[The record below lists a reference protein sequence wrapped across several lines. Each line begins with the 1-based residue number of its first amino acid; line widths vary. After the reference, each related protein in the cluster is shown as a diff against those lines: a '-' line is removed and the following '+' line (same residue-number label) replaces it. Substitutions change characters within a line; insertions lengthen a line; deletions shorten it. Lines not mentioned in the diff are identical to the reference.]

1 MLIIIFI
8 TIFILFFSYVLIVP
22 VIISFSLDSSLSSDL
37 RIKIFPFDFRIEK
50 RGKKSKRRE
59 IDFVALLFNEFR
71 VVKHILY
78 FCSRFAKSLM
88 RYKYHCVNICLRGGF
103 GSPDITGIV
112 SGAIQTVQPAL
123 GQKITLVYYPDM
135 MAQSINLNLNAQT
148 EVRIYSILA
157 EALILIFSL
166 PILKIARIFR
176 KIQKGGYYVR
186 TA

>member
-8 TIFILFFSYVLIVP
+8 TIFILFFSYGLIVP
-22 VIISFSLDSSLSSDL
+22 VIISFSLNSSLSSDL

-50 RGKKSKRRE
+50 GGKKSKRRK
-59 IDFVALLFNEFR
+59 IDFVVLLFKEFR
-71 VVKHILY
+71 AVKHILY

-88 RYKYHCVNICLRGGF
+88 RPKYHCVNICLRGGF

-123 GQKITLVYYPDM
+123 GEKIKIVYYPDM

-148 EVRIYSILA
+148 EIRIYSVLA
-157 EALILIFSL
+157 EALPLIFSL
-166 PILKIARIFR
+166 PMLKIARIFI
-176 KIQKGGYYVR
+176 KIKKGEYNVR
-186 TA
+186 TT

>member
-1 MLIIIFI
+1 MLIIIFL
-8 TIFILFFSYVLIVP
+8 TIFILFLSYVLIVP
-22 VIISFSLDSSLSSDL
+22 VIISFSMDSSLSSDL

-50 RGKKSKRRE
+50 GKG
-59 IDFVALLFNEFR
+59 IDFVALLFNEFK

-88 RYKYHCVNICLRGGF
+88 RYEYHYVNFSLRGGF

-123 GQKITLVYYPDM
+123 GEKITIVYYPDM

-148 EVRIYSILA
+148 EVRIYSVLA
-157 EALILIFSL
+157 EALPLVFNL
-166 PILKIARIFR
+166 PILKIARIFI
-176 KIQKGGYYVR
+176 KIKKGGYYVR
-186 TA
+186 TT

>member
-22 VIISFSLDSSLSSDL
+22 VIISFSLNSSLSSDL

-50 RGKKSKRRE
+50 GGKKSKRRK
-59 IDFVALLFNEFR
+59 IDFVALLFNEFK

-88 RYKYHCVNICLRGGF
+88 RYEYHYVNVSLRGGF

-123 GQKITLVYYPDM
+123 GEKITIVYYPDM

-148 EVRIYSILA
+148 KVRIYSILLQ
-157 EALILIFSL
+157 ALPLIFRL
-166 PILKIARIFR
+166 PMLRIIRILVKITKGDYNAR
-176 KIQKGGYYVR
+176 
-186 TA
+186 TT

>member
-1 MLIIIFI
+1 LN
-8 TIFILFFSYVLIVP
+8 
-22 VIISFSLDSSLSSDL
+22 SSLSSDL

-50 RGKKSKRRE
+50 GGKKSKRRK
-59 IDFVALLFNEFR
+59 IDFVALLFNEFK

-88 RYKYHCVNICLRGGF
+88 KYEYHYVNVSLRGGF

-123 GQKITLVYYPDM
+123 GEKITIVYYPDM

-148 EVRIYSILA
+148 EVRIYSVLA
-157 EALILIFSL
+157 EALPLVFNL
-166 PILKIARIFR
+166 PIFKIARIFI
-176 KIQKGGYYVR
+176 KIKKGGYYVR
-186 TA
+186 TT